1 MAFSLSIL
9 NVLWVGMGLLFGI
22 SLSMVNGL
30 EMAKQ
35 IHVQEPSCPLNF
47 DVLRN
52 LFKEA
57 GDLHLDAT
65 RQCQSFLQ
73 EIRLVRSEYLRTHGL
88 FLPHSVPLQACWNS
102 YRAFI
107 SERQRDLD
115 IQSSC
120 GYHPEWITGSCT
132 NVRSKSEFER
142 LIPEFKMKEVQRNCN
157 QSLESSYQCS
167 MCTQSLST
175 LRFYLRDPD
184 KQNVT
189 DCSGYAYMFVAAS
202 VNQFGPTNIAT
213 AKCLFSLQLSSP
225 RKIKRHI
232 LAFSGAL
239 IGSVIGL
246 FAAILA
252 VWFIKMRN
260 KKPMREKTTNVDMD
274 TEPSYVSE
282 FGTIGGS
289 NLVKYKYREI
299 RKATNNFSWE
309 NIIGR
314 GKYGNVY
321 RGILQDGSEVA
332 VKRFKNCSTA
342 GDGTFKHEVEV
353 IASVKHVNLV
363 ALRGYCTA
371 TVPMVGHQR
380 ILVCDLIPNGSL
392 YDHLFGSKV
401 KRLSWPIRQKIAL
414 GTARGLLYLH
424 YGAQPAII
432 HRDIKASNILLDEKF
447 EPKLADF
454 GLAKF
459 NPKGM
464 THLSTELAGTLGYVA
479 PEYALYGKLTKGSDV
494 YSFGVVLLELLSGK
508 KALISM
514 DEEKA
519 SLLTDWAWSLVNI
532 GRAMDVIEENM
543 SEVGLPEVMEQ
554 YVLMAVLCCH
564 PHLHARPTM
573 DQIVKLLEL
582 KV

>member
-1 MAFSLSIL
+1 MAFFLSIL
-9 NVLWVGMGLLFGI
+9 NVLWVGIGLLFGI
-22 SLSMVNGL
+22 SFSMVNGV
-30 EMAKQ
+30 EMVKQ
-35 IHVQEPSCPLNF
+35 INVQEPSCPLNF

-88 FLPHSVPLQACWNS
+88 FLPHSVSLRACWNS
-102 YRAFI
+102 YRALI
-107 SERQRDLD
+107 SELQRDLD

-157 QSLESSYQCS
+157 QSLEASYQCS
-167 MCTQSLST
+167 MCTRSLST
-175 LRFYLRDPD
+175 LRFYLRDPY
-184 KQNVT
+184 KRNVT
-189 DCSGYAYMFVAAS
+189 DCSGYPHMFAAAS

-239 IGSVIGL
+239 TGSIIGL
-246 FAAILA
+246 CAAVLA

-260 KKPMREKTTNVDMD
+260 KKPMREKTTNVDVD

-332 VKRFKNCSTA
+332 VKRFKNCSNS

-371 TVPMVGHQR
+371 TVPM
-380 ILVCDLIPNGSL
+380 
-392 YDHLFGSKV
+392 
-401 KRLSWPIRQKIAL
+401 
-414 GTARGLLYLH
+414 
-424 YGAQPAII
+424 
-432 HRDIKASNILLDEKF
+432 
-447 EPKLADF
+447 
-454 GLAKF
+454 
-459 NPKGM
+459 
-464 THLSTELAGTLGYVA
+464 
-479 PEYALYGKLTKGSDV
+479 YALYGKLTEGSDV

-519 SLLTDWAWSLVNI
+519 SLLTDWAWSLVKI

-554 YVLMAVLCCH
+554 YVLLAVLCCH

-573 DQIVKLLEL
+573 DRIVKLLET
-582 KV
+582 KVQVTLDFQSISCLF